1 MIHKQLPCYPLI
13 CCFLLLLG
21 CTQNQEIQPPQSQ
34 QNIERAVRPVA
45 QVIAP
50 DQRQALVI
58 GNSEYTHAGVLRNPV
73 NDAQAISDTLR
84 QLDFEVMTLT
94 NASQREMEQSIRDFG
109 KNLQGRNGVGLF
121 FYAGHGMQIDGENY
135 LLPIDIDPV
144 TEEDVR
150 YDAVP
155 LGRLLGQMRSS
166 GNQMNLI
173 VLDACRNNP
182 FARSFRSSS
191 KGLAQVIA
199 PTGSFISY
207 ATAPGQV
214 AADGEGDNGLFTA
227 KLLDHMKTP
236 GLKLEDVFKQ
246 VRVDVQQESNNRQ
259 VPWDSS
265 SLTGDFYFVSP
276 KTEKK
281 IIVSEDKP
289 REQTTANSDTSST
302 FIQNSTTNYCED
314 VCDGLVAY
322 YPFAGDANDYSGNGF
337 HGSVI
342 GAQSTSD
349 RNGIP
354 DKAYSFSEHGFIAV
368 NDFDAITE
376 DDEALSI
383 VITTKLFAIPI
394 VNNSSNRLVLNLIE
408 GIGKDRKSIFSL
420 QYNIYDASLV
430 NRWQIEMVA
439 NQNTEYE
446 TRITSQQSDV
456 DPLKY
461 NQILGTFDWK
471 SNFMKIYVN
480 GNYVIGDFISNDVA
494 RKNPDKLLI
503 GIDSKLNQSLDGII
517 DEIRIYNRI
526 LSNNEIKQLS
536 SKDI

>member
-265 SLTGDFYFVSP
+265 SLIGDFYFVSP

-289 REQTTANSDTSST
+289 REQTTANSDTSSINNQAAS
-302 FIQNSTTNYCED
+302 FD
-314 VCDGLVAY
+314 VSAKKRLLETKECISCDLFKVNLEQ
-322 YPFAGDANDYSGNGF
+322 ANLDRA
-337 HGSVI
+337 VLR
-342 GAQSTSD
+342 GANLGGADLRGASLYGVDLERAVLSEA
-349 RNGIP
+349 NLSEANLN
-354 DKAYSFSEHGFIAV
+354 KANLDHAKFDGAV
-368 NDFDAITE
+368 LRGADLRETDLGTANLRGTDLRDAILGSGG
-376 DDEALSI
+376 DVNKANFWEADLRGAVLDGVRNLARARFCNTTMPDGSI
-383 VITTKLFAIPI
+383 
-394 VNNSSNRLVLNLIE
+394 SNR
-408 GIGKDRKSIFSL
+408 DCAFP
-420 QYNIYDASLV
+420 
-430 NRWQIEMVA
+430 
-439 NQNTEYE
+439 
-446 TRITSQQSDV
+446 V
-456 DPLKY
+456 D
-461 NQILGTFDWK
+461 D
-471 SNFMKIYVN
+471 
-480 GNYVIGDFISNDVA
+480 
-494 RKNPDKLLI
+494 
-503 GIDSKLNQSLDGII
+503 
-517 DEIRIYNRI
+517 
-526 LSNNEIKQLS
+526 
-536 SKDI
+536 

>member
-58 GNSEYTHAGVLRNPV
+58 GNSEYTHAGALRNPV

-322 YPFAGDANDYSGNGF
+322 YPFSGDANDYSGNGF

>member
-84 QLDFEVMTLT
+84 QLEFEVMTLT
-94 NASQREMEQSIRDFG
+94 NASRREMEQSIRDFG

-289 REQTTANSDTSST
+289 REQTTANSDTSSI

-322 YPFAGDANDYSGNGF
+322 YPFSGDANDYSGNGF

-408 GIGKDRKSIFSL
+408 GIGEDRKSIFSL

-430 NRWQIEMVA
+430 NRWQIEMVV
-439 NQNTEYE
+439 NQNTESE